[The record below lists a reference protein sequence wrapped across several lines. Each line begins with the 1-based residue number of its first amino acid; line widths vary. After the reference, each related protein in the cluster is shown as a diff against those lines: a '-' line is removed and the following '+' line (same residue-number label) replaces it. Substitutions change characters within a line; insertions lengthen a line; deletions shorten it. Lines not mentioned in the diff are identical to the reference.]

1 MFDKKLFM
9 SHASNM
15 LSEVTFRATPASK
28 MRSKMVDRA
37 SPNNRPEY
45 RSKPSLPTL
54 QPFRRARKT
63 KQPAVKTPPG
73 RPPMFP
79 GGLSGLKP
87 KPSPAPKPRPGDYR
101 RPAPA
106 PKPRPDHRLPMPAPP
121 FRGPYG
127 VKPKPSPAPGI
138 NEPGGPRT
146 LPGRPKFPG
155 GRYPGIPGINEP
167 GGPRTL
173 PGRPKFPGGRYPGIP
188 GINKP
193 GSPIRTLPGRP
204 KFPGGRYPGIPGI
217 NKPGGPRGA
226 IRLGDLPGAKPP
238 RRDFEYLRRPST
250 IKPEMK
256 PKTPA
261 QIRTM
266 ERIRDNKQARIT
278 PLKY

>member
-1 MFDKKLFM
+1 MFDKKLFI

-54 QPFRRARKT
+54 DRFGQARKT

-87 KPSPAPKPRPGDYR
+87 KPSPNPK
-101 RPAPA
+101 PAPA
-106 PKPRPDHRLPMPAPP
+106 PKPRPDYRLPMPAPP

-127 VKPKPSPAPGI
+127 VKPKPSPTRPNRPAPGI
-138 NEPGGPRT
+138 NE
-146 LPGRPKFPG
+146 
-155 GRYPGIPGINEP
+155 
-167 GGPRTL
+167 
-173 PGRPKFPGGRYPGIP
+173 
-188 GINKP
+188 P

-204 KFPGGRYPGIPGI
+204 KFPGGKIPDI
-217 NKPGGPRGA
+217 RR
-226 IRLGDLPGAKPP
+226 IRLGDLPGAKP
-238 RRDFEYLRRPST
+238 DFEYLRRPST

-261 QIRTM
+261 QIQTM

>member
-54 QPFRRARKT
+54 DRFGQARKT

-79 GGLSGLKP
+79 GRLSGVKP

-101 RPAPA
+101 RPAPPA
-106 PKPRPDHRLPMPAPP
+106 PPRFRPDYPAPP

-127 VKPKPSPAPGI
+127 VKPKPSPARPNRPAPGI
-138 NEPGGPRT
+138 NEPGGPIT
-146 LPGRPKFPG
+146 LPGRSIIDRFPG
-155 GRYPGIPGINEP
+155 G
-167 GGPRTL
+167 
-173 PGRPKFPGGRYPGIP
+173 K
-188 GINKP
+188 
-193 GSPIRTLPGRP
+193 
-204 KFPGGRYPGIPGI
+204 IPGI